1 MINELLLHMYFSG
14 KTIALRTNTED
25 LFINQMN
32 WLIYRNLSAQGLPYQ
47 SFSGVSN
54 WHTLVM
60 YLFNAFKQEQFIC
73 LCLKFN
79 FVSSVSFVLIT
90 YFKIAT

>member
-1 MINELLLHMYFSG
+1 MINELLLYVYFSG

-25 LFINQMN
+25 LLINQMN
-32 WLIYRNLSAQGLPYQ
+32 WLIYRNLSAQGLSWEP
-47 SFSGVSN
+47 SSRVAN

-60 YLFNAFKQEQFIC
+60 YFFSAFKQEQFIC

-79 FVSSVSFVLIT
+79 FMFLQSLLFLLHIL
-90 YFKIAT
+90 K